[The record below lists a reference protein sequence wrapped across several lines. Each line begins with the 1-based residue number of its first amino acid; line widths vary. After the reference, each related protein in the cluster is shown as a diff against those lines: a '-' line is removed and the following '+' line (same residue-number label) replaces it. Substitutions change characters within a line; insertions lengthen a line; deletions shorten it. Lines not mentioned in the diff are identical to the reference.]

1 MNKRIGQKFNFI
13 QNEMGRNIEL
23 AFTKTKLIF
32 KHRMVFFIQFGTG
45 SNILVFNYFKSIEL
59 CEESRF

>member
-13 QNEMGRNIEL
+13 QHEMGGNVDL
-23 AFTKTKLIF
+23 AFTKAKLLF

-45 SNILVFNYFKSIEL
+45 SNILIFNYFKSIKL
-59 CEESRF
+59 CGESRF